1 LTHVGRQVRQPG
13 VIGRMDHER
22 DAGVVT
28 DSRTWLRTVTAVCLG
43 MALAALLCAVVYKIR
58 LVFVPFAAGF
68 VVAYILDPVLDKLEA
83 RGWSRR
89 RAVWTVMG
97 SLLTLVTVLLIVLVP
112 RVVGEVGDAWQNRDE
127 YGVRME
133 RFYDQ
138 SRAALERWLGQYLPG
153 TAAAEEVDRRLE
165 QLKQWTAARMGAI
178 LAWFGGRLMQAV
190 ALIVL
195 VGLGMLVAFHFMLI
209 LDPLRDTVQRVF
221 LTRRQSE
228 DMDIIVT
235 RVNRMLGAYV
245 RGMAVVSI
253 LVGIAT
259 ALALSGLSM
268 YFGTRYALLIGLLAG
283 VTYAVPWIG
292 QTASAGTAFFFGL
305 VTADHHALLA
315 AVVCGVVVI
324 AINQLSDNILM
335 PRIVGQQVGLH
346 PLLVLFAMMAG
357 FQLFGLIG
365 IVIAVPTAASIR
377 IAILRWIPLLPE
389 DPEEP
394 KALPRID
401 FGRVTEGLSHAWSR
415 FTAPITHVGPKPPP
429 EETPKPDAGEHE

>member
-1 LTHVGRQVRQPG
+1 
-13 VIGRMDHER
+13 M
-22 DAGVVT
+22 
-28 DSRTWLRTVTAVCLG
+28 
-43 MALAALLCAVVYKIR
+43 
-58 LVFVPFAAGF
+58 
-68 VVAYILDPVLDKLEA
+68 
-83 RGWSRR
+83 
-89 RAVWTVMG
+89 
-97 SLLTLVTVLLIVLVP
+97 
-112 RVVGEVGDAWQNRDE
+112 
-127 YGVRME
+127 RME

-138 SRAALERWLGQYLPG
+138 SRASLERWLGQYLPG
-153 TAAAEEVDRRLE
+153 TAAGEEVDRRLE
-165 QLKQWTAARMGAI
+165 QLKQWTTAHTGAI

-190 ALIVL
+190 ALVVL
-195 VGLGMLVAFHFMLI
+195 VGFGMLVAFHFMLI

-228 DMDIIVT
+228 DMEVIVT

-253 LVGIAT
+253 VVGIVT
-259 ALALSGLSM
+259 ALALSGLGL

-335 PRIVGQQVGLH
+335 PRIVGEQVGLH
-346 PLLVLFAMMAG
+346 PLLILFAMMAG

-394 KALPRID
+394 KGLPRID
-401 FGRVTEGLSHAWSR
+401 FGRLTEGLSHAWGR
-415 FTAPITHVGPKPPP
+415 FTAPITSAGRKPPP
-429 EETPKPDAGEHE
+429 EETPKPDADTTDAE

>member
-1 LTHVGRQVRQPG
+1 MDREHDSGVG
-13 VIGRMDHER
+13 I
-22 DAGVVT
+22 
-28 DSRTWLRTVTAVCLG
+28 DSRMWLRTVTAVCLG
-43 MALAALLCAVVYKIR
+43 MALAALLCVIVYKIR

-97 SLLTLVTVLLIVLVP
+97 TLLTVMAILLVVLMP
-112 RVVGEVGDAWQNRDE
+112 RVVGEVGDAWQNRE
-127 YGVRME
+127 TYGLRVE

-138 SRAALERWLGQYLPG
+138 SRASLERWLGQYLPG
-153 TAAAEEVDRRLE
+153 TAAGEEVDRRLE
-165 QLKQWTAARMGAI
+165 QLKQWAGAHTGAI
-178 LAWFGGRLMQAV
+178 LAWFGGRLVQAV
-190 ALIVL
+190 GLIVL
-195 VGLGMLVAFHFMLI
+195 VGFGMLVAFHFMLI
-209 LDPLRDTVQRVF
+209 IDPLRETVQRVF
-221 LTRRQSE
+221 LSPRQSE
-228 DMDIIVT
+228 DMDVIVV

-259 ALALSGLSM
+259 ALALSGLGLC
-268 YFGTRYALLIGLLAG
+268 FGTRYALLIGLLAG
-283 VTYAVPWIG
+283 LTYAVPWIG

-324 AINQLSDNILM
+324 AINQLSDNVLM
-335 PRIVGQQVGLH
+335 PRIVGEQVGLH
-346 PLLVLFAMMAG
+346 PLLILFAMMAG

-365 IVIAVPTAASIR
+365 IVIAVPTAASLR
-377 IAILRWIPLLPE
+377 IAILRWIPLLPD

-394 KALPRID
+394 KALPRVD
-401 FGRVTEGLSHAWSR
+401 FGRLTEGLGHAWSR
-415 FTAPITHVGPKPPP
+415 FVAPISHAGRKPPTD
-429 EETPKPDAGEHE
+429 ETPKADTTTTDAVDH